1 MGAAGVENSGVPTTG
16 GAGTTGSWPG
26 TGTGELV
33 SSSGGATS
41 TGTTGGDTC
50 GFLCGTDEDATG
62 VTPCDVFKQ
71 DCPEGEKCS
80 AYADDGGTSW
90 NASKCVPVNGDGQPG
105 EPCTVEGSALR
116 TVRAEIYAFR

>member
-1 MGAAGVENSGVPTTG
+1 MENSGVPTTG